1 MSTNTPVPPDEGLRD
16 YVTGLH
22 TQIENDRNLLQQQA
36 AMITQLQSAMFQ
48 AQAFQ
53 EQLKG
58 QIVAMTSTPKPDT
71 RPPIEHLPKGF
82 KTPNLD
88 SFTGAKGEDLES
100 WLFQANEQFE
110 LLGVTSDA
118 VKILLSGMAFKKNA
132 KTWYKSVRGPDIPA
146 EERIE
151 NWETFTRSLQEHFS
165 PVDRECA
172 RLHCPL
178 QEALLHHPQ
187 DCR

>member
-1 MSTNTPVPPDEGLRD
+1 
-16 YVTGLH
+16 
-22 TQIENDRNLLQQQA
+22 
-36 AMITQLQSAMFQ
+36 MITQLQSAMFQ
-48 AQAFQ
+48 AQAFR
-53 EQLKG
+53 EQLKS
-58 QIVAMTSTPKPDT
+58 QIVALSSTSN
-71 RPPIEHLPKGF
+71 PIEHLPKGF

-88 SFTGAKGEDLES
+88 SFTGAKGED
-100 WLFQANEQFE
+100 

-165 PVDRECA
+165 PVDPSKGRACFFEADRECA
-172 RLHCPL
+172 RLHCPR
-178 QEALLHHPQ
+178 QEALLQHPQ